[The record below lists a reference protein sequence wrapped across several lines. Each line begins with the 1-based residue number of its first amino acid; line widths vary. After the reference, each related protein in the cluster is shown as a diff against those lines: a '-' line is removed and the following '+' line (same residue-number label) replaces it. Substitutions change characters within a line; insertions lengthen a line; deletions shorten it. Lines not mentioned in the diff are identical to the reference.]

1 MRALIPVDD
10 MGYVQLLPGDAWR
23 LPLAAEVDAEP
34 DRLVGRY
41 GEVEVWTA
49 PVDGDDLT
57 GNWFDPVELPEPIE
71 PLARQAVSDL
81 TRGIYAA

>member
-1 MRALIPVDD
+1 

-23 LPLAAEVDAEP
+23 LALEGEVEAQP

-41 GEVEVWTA
+41 GDVEVWTA
-49 PVDGDDLT
+49 PVDGDDLP
-57 GNWFDPVELPEPIE
+57 GSWFDPVDLPEPIE
-71 PLARQAVSDL
+71 PTARQAVSDL